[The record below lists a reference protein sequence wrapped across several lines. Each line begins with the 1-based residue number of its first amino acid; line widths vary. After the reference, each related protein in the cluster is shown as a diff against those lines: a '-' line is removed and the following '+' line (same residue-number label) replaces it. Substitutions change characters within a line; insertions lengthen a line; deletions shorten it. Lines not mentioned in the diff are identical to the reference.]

1 MLTYCVELQNVFM
14 SINVNLVMDNL
25 IYNDII

>member
-1 MLTYCVELQNVFM
+1 MLTYCVELQNVFI